1 MIRGG
6 KGIKLSR
13 GWTLAMASWRLGGV
27 GMSSIDSSR
36 WPQRLGSTR
45 RLMTDILHSGNSKA
59 KISAQGSEHNHHRN
73 NYHRVARV
81 AVIGTPNAGKSVIVN
96 RMVESKVSAE
106 SPKRHTTRKEVLGIL
121 TENDTQLILTDT
133 PGIVAN
139 KEKTRYESGL
149 VRSPWEALF
158 GVDAAL
164 VVIDAAKRLYEAE
177 YQMLQRL
184 QKIKDDK
191 EGKSPPLFLALNKV
205 DLVHPKV
212 KLLDMSENLNDML
225 KFDAVHFTCATSGE
239 GVQGLVADLLAEAKA
254 EEWPFKSEKIT
265 NLSLEERV
273 VEIMREKLF
282 HRFHDELP
290 YQIDQQIEQ
299 VIEGEDGSVLIRHIL
314 IVKTTG
320 QKRIIEGK
328 TGLKILALEKTMS
341 EELENI
347 VGCPV
352 TLKLHV
358 SVKTQN

>member
-320 QKRIIEGK
+320 QKRIIEGLHYVLCIAVVVDV
-328 TGLKILALEKTMS
+328 TVA
-341 EELENI
+341 I
-347 VGCPV
+347 VGY
-352 TLKLHV
+352 L
-358 SVKTQN
+358 VKFVE